1 MTFYQCGNLSTNSD
15 ELFWRNSICE
25 VDEYTIGA
33 NKSEIVTSLTDVI
46 TSYKSAIA
54 GRYNGQ
60 VLVSKY
66 GNVNET
72 VPIWL
77 DNVDCTGSETSVRQC
92 GHSGWG
98 VHNNTHDDDV
108 SISCYFNR
116 VSQYAGLNITV
127 VDNGR

>member
-1 MTFYQCGNLSTNSD
+1 MNF
-15 ELFWRNSICE
+15 FWRNRICE
-25 VDEYTIGA
+25 VDEYTMSQQKRNHYIIDGRQ
-33 NKSEIVTSLTDVI
+33 
-46 TSYKSAIA
+46 SYKSAIA
-54 GRYNGQ
+54 CRYNGQ